1 MNNRR
6 EFLGSWLP
14 AGAVYAGQAGGW
26 RDVIAHGA
34 ASNGK
39 SLSTHAIQQAIEACA
54 AAGGGTVYFPP
65 GVYLSGALVLKSRV
79 RLYLEAGA
87 TLLGSPSLS
96 DYPSQVARLRSYTD
110 NYTEK
115 SLLYAEGAENI
126 AIAGDGALDGQGG
139 AFQGP
144 YKVRPYMLRFI
155 ACRRVS
161 VTGVLFKDSP
171 MWVQHYLGCEDVNI
185 RGITV
190 RSRINANNDGI
201 DIDACDNVRISDCDV
216 SSGDDAIVLKSTLDR
231 PCRRV
236 AVSNCVLS
244 SHCNALKLGTETNGG
259 FEDIVISNCAVYDT
273 RLSGVALEIVD
284 GGTMDRVAVSNLTMN
299 NVGAPIFIR
308 LGNRARPF
316 LDGGAKPG
324 VGKLRNVTLANF
336 EVSGG
341 SRVGC
346 AISGIPGHRIENL
359 TMDNIR
365 MEFVGGGTMADAGRD
380 VPENEDKYPE
390 HHMFGT
396 LPVYGFFLR
405 HARNVRLRSVQ
416 TGYLGAEERPALS
429 ARDVEGLEMEGCR
442 FAPPRQGPAV
452 RLPG

>member
-1 MNNRR
+1 MTNRR
-6 EFLGSWLP
+6 EFLGLLLP
-14 AGAVYAGQAGGW
+14 AGIAGW
-26 RDVIAHGA
+26 RDVTAHGA
-34 ASNGK
+34 ASDGK
-39 SLSTHAIQQAIEACA
+39 KLSTSAIQQVIDACA

-65 GVYLSGALVLKSRV
+65 GTYLSGTLVLKSHV
-79 RLYLEAGA
+79 HLYLEGGA

-96 DYPSQVARLRSYTD
+96 DYPSHVARLRSYTD
-110 NYTEK
+110 NYTDK

-126 AIAGDGALDGQGG
+126 AISGGGVLDGQGG

-155 ACRRVS
+155 ECRRVS
-161 VTGVLFKDSP
+161 VADVMFKDSP
-171 MWVQHYLGCEDVNI
+171 MWVQHYLGCEGVNI
-185 RGITV
+185 RGVTV

-259 FEDIVISNCAVYDT
+259 FEDIVISNCAIYDT

-284 GGTMDRVAVSNLTMN
+284 GGTMDRVAVSNLTMK
-299 NVGAPIFIR
+299 NVGAPVFIR

-316 LDGGAKPG
+316 VDGGAKPG
-324 VGKLRNVTLANF
+324 VGKLRNVTLTNF
-336 EVSGG
+336 EVAGG

-346 AISGIPGHRIENL
+346 AISGIPGHHIENL
-359 TMDNIR
+359 TLDNIR
-365 MEFVGGGTMADAGRD
+365 LGFVGGGTKADAVRE

-390 HHMFGT
+390 HNMFGA
-396 LPVYGFFLR
+396 LPAYGLFLR
-405 HARNVRLRSVQ
+405 HVRNARFRGVQ
-416 TGYLGAEERPALS
+416 TSYQASEERPAL
-429 ARDVEGLEMEGCR
+429 AAQDVEGLETEACR
-442 FAPPRQGPAV
+442 FAPPREGPAV
-452 RLPG
+452 RLP